1 MRAFFWISE
10 DWGWISPQR
19 VTRFNLVERLSN
31 HSHAEVVEYP
41 DVTFEDSIL
50 RGWRCRRP
58 ASRAATRLP
67 PMWSSRPRVSGSG
80 PLRPNPPDPAVHR
93 RWILVDHLLVLEQI
107 CQGLWYF
114 ARIAL
119 RQWFAEAGFC
129 ILIEIAALGTEVLHS
144 LEKVQ
149 AEAAPGR
156 RGGVVVTSSSIT
168 IIGVVIVNSGV
179 IIIIIISDEK

>member
-50 RGWRCRRP
+50 RGGGWRCRRP

-67 PMWSSRPRVSGSG
+67 PMWSSGPRVSGSG
-80 PLRPNPPDPAVHR
+80 LLRPNPPDPAVHR
-93 RWILVDHLLVLEQI
+93 RWISVDRLRVLEKI
-107 CQGLWYF
+107 F
-114 ARIAL
+114 SRISVLGAHC
-119 RQWFAEAGFC
+119 FVAVVCGGGF
-129 ILIEIAALGTEVLHS
+129 LHS
-144 LEKVQ
+144 NRNCC
-149 AEAAPGR
+149 AR
-156 RGGVVVTSSSIT
+156 HGGSTFSREGTSGSCSREE
-168 IIGVVIVNSGV
+168 GLL
-179 IIIIIISDEK
+179 